1 MHVCMFMTKVI
12 SLSDDAYSELKKLK
26 KEGESFSDVV
36 LKVTG
41 KERKPLSAFLGK
53 WPVPGE
59 LDRIEKE
66 LKRERKKAKM
76 RDVEF

>member
-1 MHVCMFMTKVI
+1 MHMTKVI
-12 SLSDDAYSELKKLK
+12 SLSDEAYDELKRLK
-26 KEGESFSDVV
+26 KEGESFSEVV
-36 LKVTG
+36 MKIAR
-41 KERKPLSAFLGK
+41 KERKPLSAFLGR

-66 LKRERKKAKM
+66 LKKERKNAKM

>member
-1 MHVCMFMTKVI
+1 MFMTKVI

>member
-1 MHVCMFMTKVI
+1 MTKVI
-12 SLSDDAYSELKKLK
+12 SISDEAYNELKKLK
-26 KEGESFSDVV
+26 KEGDSFSDVV
-36 LKVTG
+36 MKMAR
-41 KERKPLSAFLGK
+41 KERKPLSAFLGM

-66 LKRERKKAKM
+66 LKKERKKAKM

>member
-1 MHVCMFMTKVI
+1 MTKVI
-12 SLSDDAYSELKKLK
+12 SLSDEAYDELKRLK
-26 KEGESFSDVV
+26 KEGESFSEVV
-36 LKVTG
+36 MKIAR
-41 KERKPLSAFLGK
+41 KERKPLSAFLGR

-66 LKRERKKAKM
+66 LKKERKNAKM